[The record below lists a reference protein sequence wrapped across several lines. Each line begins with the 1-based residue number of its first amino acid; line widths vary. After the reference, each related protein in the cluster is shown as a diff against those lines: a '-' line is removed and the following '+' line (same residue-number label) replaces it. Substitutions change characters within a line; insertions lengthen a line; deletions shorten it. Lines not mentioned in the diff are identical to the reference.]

1 MVGVPDRLKAVRYA
15 QQRGLS
21 LRRASWLLQM
31 SRSMLVYQHR
41 QPDKDAA
48 LLTEI
53 RSVSSRHPSWGY
65 RLVGAWLRENEVKA
79 STNRVRR
86 LWQEH
91 GFSAHWRKR
100 KRKIRTGARLN
111 PVPHTPNRVWCMD
124 FAEDRLESGR
134 RFQTLLVK
142 DEASAFC
149 IGSPVEPSFKGIDVE
164 RHLHDMVMEH
174 GMPDF
179 IRCDNGSQFI
189 AFVMQRWAER
199 NGICMAHIDPGKPW
213 QNGAAE
219 SLVAAYRREVLN
231 AELFYSVHEAQ
242 VITDRWRRMYN
253 EERPHSRL
261 NYRPP
266 ASAYKQM
273 DKAA

>member
-1 MVGVPDRLKAVRYA
+1 MVSVPERLKAVRHA
-15 QQRGLS
+15 EQRGLS
-21 LRRASWLLQM
+21 LRRASWLM
-31 SRSMLVYQHR
+31 CVSRSMLFYRHK

-48 LLTEI
+48 LLSEI
-53 RSVSSRHPSWGY
+53 REVSSRHPSWGY
-65 RLVGAWLRENEVKA
+65 RLVAAWLSDNKHEV

-91 GFSAHWRKR
+91 GFSANWRRR

-111 PVPHTPNRVWCMD
+111 PEPHTPNRVWCMD
-124 FAEDRLESGR
+124 FAEDRLENGR

-149 IGSPVEPSFKGIDVE
+149 IGSPVEPSFKGVDVE
-164 RHLHDMVMEH
+164 RYLNAMVMEY
-174 GMPDF
+174 GMPDY

-189 AFVMQRWAER
+189 AFVVQRWAEKS
-199 NGICMAHIDPGKPW
+199 GIRMAHIDPGKPW

-231 AELFYSVHEAQ
+231 AELFYSIHEAQ
-242 VITDRWRRMYN
+242 VMTDRWRRMYN
-253 EERPHSRL
+253 KERPHSRL
-261 NYRPP
+261 NYKPP
-266 ASAYKQM
+266 ASAYHPV